1 MGEEKKISTRQ
12 FAFLVIMFCLG
23 SSILL
28 IPASI
33 AAHSKQDAWMSA
45 IIGVILGCGV
55 ILLLNMY
62 DKRMG
67 HLPFVAACQLLLG
80 RWVGTVVVAGF
91 VFHAFLVSVFM
102 LRYLGDFM
110 TTQILPPTPIQAIHI
125 FFIALIVL
133 AVAYGLETFS
143 RSAEIFFPWLLLFMT
158 LIVASVIS
166 MINIDNIRPIL
177 NNGIGP
183 IVGGSLVL
191 VGIPY
196 MELVLFLI
204 IMPDVNDAKRRRR
217 TFLMAGFIGGML
229 ILLITFLTVSVLG
242 PYLTVRNLYPSFA
255 LSKKINIGEFLKR
268 VEALLAI
275 TWFLSIFYKMVV
287 AFYTTAL
294 GLSQLLKLKR
304 YHTLLLPIAML
315 TAIYA
320 IVVYPNI
327 VYGGRFASTAWLPY
341 ASIFGLFLPA
351 LLLIVAR
358 VRGIGAGL
366 DPGSDSGTD
375 IGTDSDADSETNSET
390 DASSSAN
397 SIVNDAPSEDSGANT
412 NKNPSMNTN
421 VHTIIK
427 TNPSVE

>member
-28 IPASI
+28 IPAAI
-33 AAHSKQDAWMSA
+33 AAHSKQDAWVSA
-45 IIGVILGCGV
+45 IIGVFLGCCV
-55 ILLLNMY
+55 IFLLNMY

-67 HLPFVAACQLLLG
+67 HLPFVTACQLLLG
-80 RWVGTVVVAGF
+80 RWVGGVVVAAF
-91 VFHAFLVSVFM
+91 VFHAFLISVFM

-110 TTQILPPTPIQAIHI
+110 TTQILPATPIQAIHI

-133 AVAYGLETFS
+133 AVAYGLQTFS
-143 RSAEIFFPWLLLFMT
+143 HSAEIFFPWLLLFMAI
-158 LIVASVIS
+158 IVASVIS
-166 MINIDNIRPIL
+166 MISMENIRPIL
-177 NNGIGP
+177 NNGMGS

-204 IMPDVNDAKRRRR
+204 VMPDVNDAKRRRK
-217 TFLMAGFIGGML
+217 TFLMAGLVGGLL

-268 VEALLAI
+268 IEALLTI

-287 AFYTTAL
+287 AFYATVL

-304 YHTLLLPIAML
+304 YHSLLLPIAML

-320 IVVYPNI
+320 IVVYPDI

-351 LLLIVAR
+351 LLVIVAR
-358 VRGIGAGL
+358 IRGIG
-366 DPGSDSGTD
+366 PGSDSD
-375 IGTDSDADSETNSET
+375 REANST
-390 DASSSAN
+390 AN
-397 SIVNDAPSEDSGANT
+397 SIVNDAQIEESEANT
-412 NKNPSMNTN
+412 NVNTNPNVNPSTK
-421 VHTIIK
+421 VSK
-427 TNPSVE
+427 TSQLNSDASST